1 MSPSPPATRVV
12 VRAYGVT
19 DTGQRRKNNEDAFII
34 ADLARVSEEQVRD
47 RELTLDAS
55 DHAVL
60 LAVSDGMGG
69 ANAGEVASALVVD
82 SLRKAMQESDGNW
95 DEVTRRAVERANR
108 DVFQAAADPSHKGMG
123 ATLTAVCVHG
133 EHAHVAAVGD
143 SRAYLLR
150 GGAIRQM
157 TKDQSFVQY
166 LVELG
171 ALKPE
176 AAESSAIKNVVLQ
189 AMGQKA
195 DVAVAL
201 GRLEL
206 RRGDRLLLCSD
217 GLSNKLSA
225 EDMREVVER
234 APSLPAACW
243 ELVEIANG
251 RGGDDNITVVLAEV
265 TGEAI
270 MMADEQASLT
280 RTFQVLAEYKAQAAD
295 LGLPP
300 EEESYD
306 DDAPLAVKPL
316 VSQAPAQAPAAPSAP
331 APGAALAKGSPAGG
345 VTWLW
350 PLVAVVTLACVAT
363 LVLAMR

>member
-1 MSPSPPATRVV
+1 M
-12 VRAYGVT
+12 
-19 DTGQRRKNNEDAFII
+19 
-34 ADLARVSEEQVRD
+34 
-47 RELTLDAS
+47 
-55 DHAVL
+55 
-60 LAVSDGMGG
+60 
-69 ANAGEVASALVVD
+69 
-82 SLRKAMQESDGNW
+82 
-95 DEVTRRAVERANR
+95 ERANR

-150 GGAIRQM
+150 GGTIRQM

-316 VSQAPAQAPAAPSAP
+316 VSQAPAQAPAVSSAP

-345 VTWLW
+345 MTWLW